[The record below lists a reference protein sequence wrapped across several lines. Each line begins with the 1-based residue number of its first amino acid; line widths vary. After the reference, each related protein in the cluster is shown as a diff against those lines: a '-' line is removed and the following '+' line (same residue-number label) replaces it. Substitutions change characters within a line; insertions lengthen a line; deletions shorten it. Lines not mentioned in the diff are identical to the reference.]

1 MIVHDWT
8 VFKTV
13 IVYLLLHVHLLFDT
27 REDQFFFFFFGDLLY
42 KKNNLHKIFWV
53 VMKIT

>member
-1 MIVHDWT
+1 MTVHDWT

-27 REDQFFFFFFGDLLY
+27 REDQFFFFFFGD
-42 KKNNLHKIFWV
+42 
-53 VMKIT
+53 

>member
-1 MIVHDWT
+1 MTVHDWT

-27 REDQFFFFFFGDLLY
+27 REDQFFFFFFCDCLFN
-42 KKNNLHKIFWV
+42 KNKHHKIFWV

>member
-1 MIVHDWT
+1 MTVHDWT

-27 REDQFFFFFFGDLLY
+27 REDQFFFFFLETDFIRKTTSIKSFGSL
-42 KKNNLHKIFWV
+42 
-53 VMKIT
+53 